1 MEKREQDEMSN
12 NEQIVEIAEKSQNTD
27 EEHKVHNKL
36 LTDTNAD

>member
-1 MEKREQDEMSN
+1 MEKIQPDEMNN
-12 NEQIVEIAEKSQNTD
+12 NEQIVEIAEKSQNID